1 MRLRG
6 KLAVITAAASGMGR
20 SGCEVFARE
29 GATVVGIDI
38 NAQALQSVVSAITQS
53 GGSAH
58 AIAADLSKA
67 EECRRAIQEAIHQLG
82 GIDILWCH
90 AGTPGPIGVENVDL
104 DAYRFALELN
114 LTSTLVM
121 TGEATPHMRK
131 RGGGSIIYTSSVGG
145 LVGSPTSPIYSAA
158 KFGVVGM
165 AKSAAQELARDNI
178 RVNALCPGAIETP
191 MHLEFMARGA
201 GPEVAAA
208 NKAKVL
214 ASIPMGRVGRA
225 DEVALAALWL
235 ASDEASYVTGIT
247 LPVDGGYTCR

>member
-1 MRLRG
+1 MRLDG

-20 SGCEVFARE
+20 AGCEVFARE
-29 GATVVGIDI
+29 GATVVGIDV
-38 NAQALQSVVSAITQS
+38 NAQALQSVVAGIAQS
-53 GGSAH
+53 GGRAH
-58 AIAADLSKA
+58 AITADLSKA
-67 EECRRAIQEAIHQLG
+67 DESRRAIREAIQQLG

-90 AGTPGPIGVENVDL
+90 AGTPGPSGLEGIDL
-104 DAYRFALELN
+104 DAYRFALDLN
-114 LTSTLVM
+114 LTCTLVM
-121 TGEATPHMRK
+121 TGETTPHMRK

-178 RVNALCPGAIETP
+178 RVNAICPGAIETP

-201 GPEVAAA
+201 GSEVAAA
-208 NKAKVL
+208 NKSKVL
-214 ASIPMGRVGRA
+214 ASIPMGRVGRPE
-225 DEVALAALWL
+225 EVAHAALWL
-235 ASDEASYVTGIT
+235 ASDEATYVTGVA